1 VEKSEKKSGL
11 ENVPAIRLIVSKCQ
25 SLGPGGSF
33 HWNQLGAK
41 GPYWRIYWNDTPG
54 AFVSCG
60 GIEVELT
67 PEKIVALSP
76 DAVYSTRAERI
87 VKHFYVHCFV
97 SQPFSE
103 IKGRMFVLTN
113 PELLRQASI
122 LAGKVNGRADEPRT
136 QMELLVYLHS
146 VLLAIPRES
155 VPDCPAYSP
164 KVAKAIE
171 ILGNI
176 QKISNGELAKLVGMS
191 RNGFL
196 ALFKKETKTSP
207 QEYSRQ
213 FRLNEACVMLQH
225 SDKSIDEIA
234 QESGFCDRYY
244 FSRAF
249 RQEIGFP
256 PGQFRARRYPNSGIV
271 PEEACESIAD
281 VKKYGTL
288 KNRIKK

>member
-1 VEKSEKKSGL
+1 MKIAENNSGW

-25 SLGPGGSF
+25 SLGLGSSYCWI
-33 HWNQLGAK
+33 HSGVK

-54 AFVSCG
+54 AFVSYG

-87 VKHFYVHCFV
+87 VNHFYVHCFV
-97 SQPFSE
+97 AQPFSE

-113 PELLRQASI
+113 PELIRQASI
-122 LAGKVNGRADEPRT
+122 LAGKVNRRADEPRT

-155 VPDCPAYSP
+155 VPDCPTYSP

-176 QKISNGELAKLVGMS
+176 QKISNGDLAKSIGMS

-196 ALFKKETKTSP
+196 FLFKKETKISP

-213 FRLNEACVMLQH
+213 FRLNEACIMLQH

-234 QESGFCDRYY
+234 QETGFCDRYY
-244 FSRAF
+244 FTRVF
-249 RQEIGFP
+249 HRTIGCA
-256 PGQFRARRYPNSGIV
+256 PGQFRARKYPTTEIV
-271 PEEACESIAD
+271 PERSSKGGCSRNSSPSATVWKRC
-281 VKKYGTL
+281 
-288 KNRIKK
+288 